1 MSKLWSRR
9 QALSGIAAGS
19 GLLAS
24 DKVWAQAREPGQGL
38 LARLQSAKK
47 VTVGVVNQMPYSGL
61 NPDGTLDGIAPVLT
75 KIIMPRLGVPQV
87 DGVVGTYGDM
97 VPGMQAGR
105 WDFISASLVITKARC
120 AQVRFA
126 DPILFDGGMFVFLK
140 GSLPNPPKSVADLV
154 AQKLVVGVSQ
164 GGAHMRV
171 AVTAGVDPA
180 NIRQFPNDVST
191 FDGLVAKRIQVAFGS
206 FASLDRMAK
215 LRGLDVESTFPV
227 PDDPEHGS
235 SCAFR
240 LADKDLYDAYQK
252 ELRAMKASG
261 EYLPIAQ
268 KFGFDTPPSLMPMTS
283 DEACE
288 KSN

>member
-1 MSKLWSRR
+1 MPKLWSRR
-9 QALSGIAAGS
+9 EALSGIAAGS
-19 GLLAS
+19 GFLTS
-24 DKVWAQAREPGQGL
+24 GKVWAQAAGTGQGL
-38 LARLQSAKK
+38 LARLQAQKKAKI
-47 VTVGVVNQMPYSGL
+47 GVVNQMPYSGV
-61 NPDGTLDGIAPVLT
+61 NPDGTLDGIGPALS
-75 KIIMPRLGVPQV
+75 KIIMQRLGVPEIE
-87 DGVVGTYGDM
+87 GVAGTYGDM

-120 AQVRFA
+120 AQILFA

-140 GSLPNPPKSVADLV
+140 GSIAELPKSVADLA
-154 AQKLVVGVSQ
+154 AQKLIVGVSQ

-171 AVTAGVDPA
+171 AIEAGVDQS
-180 NIRQFPNDVST
+180 NLRQFPSDVST

-206 FASLDRMAK
+206 FASLDRTAK
-215 LRGLDVESTFPV
+215 LRGLAVETTFPV

-240 LADKDLYDAYQK
+240 NADRDLYDAYQK

-268 KFGFDTPPSLMPMTS
+268 KFGFDTPPSLMPMTAE
-283 DEACE
+283 EACS
-288 KSN
+288 KST